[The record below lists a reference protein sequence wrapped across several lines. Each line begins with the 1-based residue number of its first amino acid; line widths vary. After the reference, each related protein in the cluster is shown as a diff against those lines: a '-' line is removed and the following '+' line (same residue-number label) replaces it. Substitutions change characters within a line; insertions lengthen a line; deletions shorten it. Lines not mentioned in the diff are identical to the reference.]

1 MPTLF
6 KERNGYYYIDYLLN
20 GKRKR
25 VTTGETNQRSAEKYY
40 HNYLIKIERKELGY
54 ATEMEFNEFEQKY
67 FRYSKLHKSKATY
80 KLDIAILKR
89 FFSFISESC
98 GILSDIT
105 SEQIEGFLQA
115 LGGEGLSNKTINNY
129 LCQIKAALYQAL
141 KWNYIYKNPAVGIN
155 RLPYKRK
162 RLPRFLTNEELQDLL
177 KECPA
182 FLKNIVIFLSHT
194 GLRIGELVNLEWRD
208 VEIEKKL
215 LHIQS
220 KETWHPK
227 DYEIRTIPLHE
238 KLIPIL
244 KELKNSSKSKYVF
257 SSVEGYKLDSDNLRK
272 RYLKKAALSAKLQG
286 VGLHTFR
293 HTFASHLAM
302 AGADL
307 VTLKEL
313 LGHSDLK
320 TTLIYSH
327 LSMPHIERTISLLK
341 LNDDTGN
348 GGLLAEQVK

>member
-1 MPTLF
+1 M
-6 KERNGYYYIDYLLN
+6 
-20 GKRKR
+20 
-25 VTTGETNQRSAEKYY
+25 
-40 HNYLIKIERKELGY
+40 
-54 ATEMEFNEFEQKY
+54 
-67 FRYSKLHKSKATY
+67 
-80 KLDIAILKR
+80 
-89 FFSFISESC
+89 
-98 GILSDIT
+98 
-105 SEQIEGFLQA
+105 
-115 LGGEGLSNKTINNY
+115 
-129 LCQIKAALYQAL
+129 
-141 KWNYIYKNPAVGIN
+141 
-155 RLPYKRK
+155 
-162 RLPRFLTNEELQDLL
+162 
-177 KECPA
+177 
-182 FLKNIVIFLSHT
+182 
-194 GLRIGELVNLEWRD
+194 
-208 VEIEKKL
+208 
-215 LHIQS
+215 
-220 KETWHPK
+220 
-227 DYEIRTIPLHE
+227 
-238 KLIPIL
+238 
-244 KELKNSSKSKYVF
+244 F